1 MAEVLAEFER
11 RAHDDGGRA
20 YIARACGRECDDG
33 HWEGWLEFEPLDGG
47 ATVRTM
53 RETTQ
58 SNRVDTVYWASG
70 LSDVYLEG
78 ALRRALDPVEVVPRT
93 VDALPAYD
101 EPAPERA
108 VPNGELRLPP
118 VHPILNPFEVY
129 AQGEDVLRAE
139 LRALDAARLR
149 DIVRGFSLAP
159 AAADLRRA
167 SHREL
172 ANMIVAGVQRRAEEG
187 ERLAREED
195 TKRGERY

>member
-11 RAHDDGGRA
+11 TAHDDSGRA

-58 SNRVDTVYWASG
+58 PNRVDTVYWASG
-70 LSDVYLEG
+70 ISDVYLEG

-93 VDALPAYD
+93 VDAMPAFN

-108 VPNGELRLPP
+108 VRGEELRPPP
-118 VHPILNPFEVY
+118 VRPILNPFEVY

-149 DIVRGFSLAP
+149 DIVLGFSLAP
-159 AAADLRRA
+159 DGAELRRA
-167 SHREL
+167 SHPEL
-172 ANMIVAGVQRRAEEG
+172 ANMIVAGVRRRAEDG
-187 ERLAREED
+187 GGAA
-195 TKRGERY
+195 RGERHERGDNY

>member
-1 MAEVLAEFER
+1 MAEVLVEFER
-11 RAHDDGGRA
+11 TARDDDGHD
-20 YIARACGRECDDG
+20 YIARACGRECEDG

-47 ATVRTM
+47 GTVRTM

-58 SNRVDTVYWASG
+58 PNRVDTVYWASG

-93 VDALPAYD
+93 VDAVPAFD
-101 EPAPERA
+101 EPAPERS
-108 VPNGELRLPP
+108 VPRGELRPPP

-139 LRALDAARLR
+139 LRALDADRLR

-159 AAADLRRA
+159 AAVDLRRA
-167 SHREL
+167 THREL
-172 ANMIVAGVQRRAEEG
+172 ATMIVTVVQRRAEAG
-187 ERLAREED
+187 ERHAGEED
-195 TKRGERY
+195 SRQGER

>member
-11 RAHDDGGRA
+11 TARDDDGRA
-20 YIARACGRECDDG
+20 YVARACGRECDDG
-33 HWEGWLEFEPLDGG
+33 HWEGWVEFEPLDGG

-58 SNRVDTVYWASG
+58 PNRVDTVYWASG

-78 ALRRALDPVEVVPRT
+78 ALRRALDPVEVVPRA
-93 VDALPAYD
+93 VDAVPAFD
-101 EPAPERA
+101 EPAPERS
-108 VPNGELRLPP
+108 VPNGSARPP
-118 VHPILNPFEVY
+118 GVHPILNPFEVY

-159 AAADLRRA
+159 DGAELRRA

-172 ANMIVAGVQRRAEEG
+172 ANMIIAGVQRRAAGG
-187 ERLAREED
+187 ERPAGEED
-195 TKRGERY
+195 ARPGER

>member
-11 RAHDDGGRA
+11 TARDGDGRA
-20 YIARACGRECDDG
+20 YVARACGRECDDG

-58 SNRVDTVYWASG
+58 PNRVDTVYWASG
-70 LSDVYLEG
+70 ISDVYLEG
-78 ALRRALDPVEVVPRT
+78 ALRRALDPVEVAPRT
-93 VDALPAYD
+93 VDAMPAFD

-108 VPNGELRLPP
+108 VPNGVPRPAG

-139 LRALDAARLR
+139 LGALDAARLR

-159 AAADLRRA
+159 AVDIRSA

-172 ANMIVAGVQRRAEEG
+172 ANMIIAGVQRRAEGG
-187 ERLAREED
+187 ERLGREGD
-195 TKRGERY
+195 TRQGER

>member
-1 MAEVLAEFER
+1 MAEVLVEFER
-11 RAHDDGGRA
+11 TARDGDGRA

-58 SNRVDTVYWASG
+58 PNRVDTVYWASG
-70 LSDVYLEG
+70 ISDVYLEG

-93 VDALPAYD
+93 VDAVPAFD

-108 VPNGELRLPP
+108 VPSGELRPP
-118 VHPILNPFEVY
+118 GVHPILNPFEVY

-159 AAADLRRA
+159 AVDIRSA

-172 ANMIVAGVQRRAEEG
+172 ANIIVTGVQRRAERGEG
-187 ERLAREED
+187 LGREED
-195 TKRGERY
+195 TRQGNR